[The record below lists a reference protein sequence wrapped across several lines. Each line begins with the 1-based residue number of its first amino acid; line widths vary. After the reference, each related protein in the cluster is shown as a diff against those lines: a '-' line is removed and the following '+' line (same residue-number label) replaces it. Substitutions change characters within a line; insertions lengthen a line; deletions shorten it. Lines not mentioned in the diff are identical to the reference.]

1 MESLKLLGEEGRHE
15 SDGVQTGHVDDD
27 NSNYHDDGVCEDVDS
42 DDIDEQDEGAVEAAQ
57 GED

>member
-42 DDIDEQDEGAVEAAQ
+42 DDID
-57 GED
+57 